1 MSAHPSFAA
10 GRTWSFMTSSEI
22 YPSCPTEMV
31 QASIVEDQIAAP
43 VKADRVL
50 GSAAAATNLT
60 LQLFIFF
67 WNNLP

>member
-1 MSAHPSFAA
+1 
-10 GRTWSFMTSSEI
+10 MTSSEI
-22 YPSCPTEMV
+22 YASCPADV
-31 QASIVEDQIAAP
+31 GQARSVEDQIAAP

-50 GSAAAATNLT
+50 GSEAAATDLT